1 MSEVVTVRIFLASPS
16 ADTLEARARVV
27 QVVDEI
33 NVDPQYVLHVKLDLR
48 RWDDPARPVVCD
60 RAGNPQQ
67 DIVKQVGS
75 PGDCDLVIGIF
86 AHTMGGTLPR
96 DRFQVP
102 EGRDNP
108 WFCSEWEVAQGLDA
122 KRAVWVF
129 HDKRPLLDDSIDAI
143 EKWLAVK
150 RYINRFDPLDHS
162 MLAGFNP
169 FADLEGLAGTLRYV
183 LRQWLSDKF
192 IGGKDGQPHS
202 NPRRLRELAHLDGLI
217 ERLSQHEPRYVP
229 LGGEETPEQ
238 RLERVL
244 KDLVMPSDFVL
255 EAFGMDD
262 SAHCAGHEPVEPVVY
277 QDVLEAY
284 RALPER
290 HDVRRLA
297 VLGEPGAGKSFSLGR
312 IACELARKAKDDEK
326 QPVPVF
332 VALGLWTDANET
344 LDAFLVRRSVPLL
357 AEDLQTLRCE
367 GRLLLVLD
375 AVNEIPPGQRSAKV
389 ATIAELARKE
399 GVAALVLS
407 CRARDFEAELKSRL
421 AFDTLKLLPLRPL
434 QVRDFLR
441 QSLVLT
447 HGDTQG
453 RRRAEDKF
461 WQIAGGEAVRE
472 VWRVWERAGASF
484 ELFFT
489 AEDIPKDEPNVF
501 SKTSGVQDQLWRD
514 LRHGTRSLIRLA
526 ENPFLLTVMMQL
538 TVIPPNRA
546 QLFGGFL
553 KVLHERERRAR
564 EKRGDA
570 ASVPML
576 TAWRAVLVQ
585 VAEALQRVDG
595 REGDD
600 GARTALA
607 RADRPA
613 ALDEAMLVFSI
624 DASVLQ
630 AVDGELRF
638 AHQLLQE
645 SLAADVLL
653 DASRSGRRPA
663 SDFWP
668 EQRGWKRTGW
678 EVVAEI
684 AGEACGADEVAQHKL
699 IEWLSASA
707 PKVASDV
714 WKHLNRPALPAELRQ
729 AIADQWCPRL
739 TDTVAEPMPEA
750 RAAMGEWLG
759 ALDLDHRSGTGL
771 RPDGVPD
778 IDWVLID
785 DDRPF
790 RYQDAE
796 HPPLPRYEISRYPV
810 TNRQWQAFIDDGG
823 YDNGR
828 WWDGLAERM
837 KPQEPRWP
845 EPTAPRE
852 MVSWY
857 EAMAYG
863 RWLSAKLNE
872 RVTLPTEQQWER
884 AARGSEGR
892 EYPWG
897 KDYVSGLATINET
910 WTSVGMHDVGRT
922 TAVGLYPHGATPE
935 GIQDMA
941 GNVWEWCLN
950 EQENPQYIDLT
961 GTARRVVRGGS
972 WGDTTESLRASYR
985 DVFDPDFRHSIIGLR
1000 LVRRVVPHSG
1010 HGSLDHRA
1018 SDAAPA
1024 R

>member
-16 ADTLEARARVV
+16 ADTMEARARVV
-27 QVVDEI
+27 QVVNEI
-33 NVDPQYVLHVKLDLR
+33 GADPLYAAHVRLDLR

-67 DIVKQVGS
+67 DIVQQVGS
-75 PGDCDLVIGIF
+75 PGDCELVIGIF
-86 AHTMGGTLPR
+86 AHTMGGTLPPE
-96 DRFQVP
+96 RFAPPPGCVA
-102 EGRDNP
+102 
-108 WFCSEWEVAQGLDA
+108 WHCSAWEVEQGLLA

-129 HDKRPLLDDSIDAI
+129 HDQRALMATTAKAKRES
-143 EKWLAVK
+143 LAVSEWIE
-150 RYINRFDPLDHS
+150 RHNPPGAPMRE
-162 MLAGFNP
+162 GFNP
-169 FADLEGLAGTLRYV
+169 FADLDDLAGKLRYV
-183 LRQWLSDKF
+183 LRVWLSDQF
-192 IGGKDGQPHS
+192 IRRTGHAPQPDR
-202 NPRRLRELAHLDGLI
+202 RRLRELAHLDGLI

-229 LGGEETPEQ
+229 LSGEETPEQ

-399 GVAALVLS
+399 DVAALVLS
-407 CRARDFEAELKSRL
+407 CRARDFEAELKSQL

-484 ELFFT
+484 ELFWT
-489 AEDIPKDEPNVF
+489 AEEVPKEPDVNGATSWQQDE
-501 SKTSGVQDQLWRD
+501 LWRN
-514 LRHGTRSLIRLA
+514 LRGNPRSLIRLA

-553 KVLHERERRAR
+553 KVLHERERRTR

-607 RADRPA
+607 RADWPA

-624 DASVLQ
+624 DASLLQ

-684 AGEACGADEVAQHKL
+684 AGEACGADEAAQYKL

-714 WKHLNRPALPAELRQ
+714 WEHLNRPALPAELRQ
-729 AIADQWCPRL
+729 AIAAQWCPRL
-739 TDTVAEPMPEA
+739 TDIRAEPAAES
-750 RAAMGEWLG
+750 RAAIGEWLG
-759 ALDLDHRSGTGL
+759 ALDLDHRPGTGL

-778 IDWVLID
+778 IAWVRIGD
-785 DDRPF
+785 F
-790 RYQDAE
+790 EIGRY
-796 HPPLPRYEISRYPV
+796 LV
-810 TNRQWQAFIDDGG
+810 TNRQWQAFIDDTG
-823 YDNGR
+823 YRNDR
-828 WWDGLAERM
+828 WWVRLAKRM
-837 KPQEPRWP
+837 EPQAPQWS

-852 MVSWY
+852 TVSWY
-857 EAMAYG
+857 EAMAYC
-863 RWLSAKLNE
+863 RWLSAKLGMT
-872 RVTLPTEQQWER
+872 VTLPTERQWER
-884 AARGSEGR
+884 AARGVKGR
-892 EYPWG
+892 QYAWG
-897 KDYVSGLATINET
+897 DE
-910 WTSVGMHDVGRT
+910 WTSDLTNADYRFQRT
-922 TAVGLYPHGATPE
+922 TPVGLYPDGATPE
-935 GIQDMA
+935 GIHDLT

-950 EQENPQYIDLT
+950 EYEDTQNIDPT
-961 GTARRVVRGGS
+961 STAQRVLRGGS
-972 WGDTTESLRASYR
+972 WHTSTERCRAAYR
-985 DVFDPDFRHSIIGLR
+985 YSFGPDPRHNDLGLR
-1000 LVRRVVPHSG
+1000 LVRAVPHSG

-1018 SDAAPA
+1018 SDATPS
-1024 R
+1024 